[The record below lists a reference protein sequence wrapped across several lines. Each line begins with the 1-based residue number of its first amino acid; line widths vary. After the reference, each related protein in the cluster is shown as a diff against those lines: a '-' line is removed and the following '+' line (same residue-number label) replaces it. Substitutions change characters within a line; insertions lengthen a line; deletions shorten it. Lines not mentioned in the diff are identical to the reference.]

1 MDHNNQV
8 CCPCRKCQNAFFQ
21 PLGVV
26 EDHFNKPGI
35 SFSYQRWIFHGEDY
49 KSGSSS
55 RSNIIGM
62 ETNIVRDE
70 NINNVEGN
78 DEMYDMLHDA
88 YGLQIHTEES
98 TLRNITSSPNIKEG
112 QIDGLAILLGTNL
125 NIT

>member
-1 MDHNNQV
+1 M
-8 CCPCRKCQNAFFQ
+8 PKMSKCFFQ

-35 SFSYQRWIFHGEDY
+35 SFSYQRWIFHGEYY

-55 RSNIIGM
+55 RSNVIGM
-62 ETNIVRDE
+62 ETNIARDE

-78 DEMYDMLHDA
+78 DEMYDILHDV
-88 YGLQIHTEES
+88 YGLQIRTEES
-98 TLRNITSSPNIKEG
+98 TLGNITSSPNNKEG
-112 QIDGLAILLGTNL
+112 QIDGLASLPGTNL